1 MNTSCFGVFTAPMT
15 QPTSLPSHLEVAV
28 IGAGAAGI
36 AAARRLMRA
45 GLSVGLL
52 EARDR
57 VGGRAHTVDHRQV
70 EHRGGSR
77 DMALD
82 LGCGWLHSADENVL
96 ATMAAEAG
104 FTVDETPPPWGSE
117 VAGIGLNA
125 DEQALFGAAF
135 ASFNARVS
143 EAAARG
149 EDRPAADLFEPATS
163 PEGRW
168 NARMDAIS
176 GALNGAGFASIST
189 LDHAAWRDSGV
200 NWRVVEGLGRL
211 VAALGSNLPVVLDC
225 PVSHIDRS
233 GPTLRLRT
241 GKGMVTARAVV
252 LTVPT
257 PLIASEGIRF
267 EPPLPAL
274 AEAAAGVPL
283 GLASKLHMTVADA
296 DEFPKDSQL
305 WGRADTA
312 ETGGYHLR
320 PFGRPMIEAWFGGD
334 LARGLEGQ
342 GEAAFFDFAAQ
353 ELVSLLGS
361 GFRRRLAPVATSMWG
376 TEPWSRGAWS
386 HCLPGHG
393 GDRARL
399 KRPIE
404 DRIFIAGEATAEA
417 VYGTVHGAWMEGERA
432 ALEAIAA
439 LGLDRWDSEPRRIE
453 T

>member
-1 MNTSCFGVFTAPMT
+1 MFRRIHPAMT
-15 QPTSLPSHLEVAV
+15 QPTALPSHLDVAV
-28 IGAGAAGI
+28 IGAGAAGV

-57 VGGRAHTVDHRQV
+57 IGGRAHTVDHRMT

-77 DMALD
+77 DLALD
-82 LGCGWLHSADENVL
+82 LGCGWLHSADENGL
-96 ATMAAEAG
+96 AAMAREAG
-104 FTVDETPPPWGSE
+104 FVLDETPPPWRTQAFNMGLG
-117 VAGIGLNA
+117 AG
-125 DEQALFGAAF
+125 EQTAFAEAFAAF
-135 ASFNARVS
+135 DARVS
-143 EAAARG
+143 EAAAKG
-149 EDRPAADLFEPATS
+149 EDRPAADLFEPAS
-163 PEGRW
+163 APDGRW

-176 GALNGAGFASIST
+176 GALNGARFAEVST
-189 LDHAAWRDSGV
+189 LDYDAYRDTGV
-200 NWRVVEGLGRL
+200 NWRVTEGYGRL
-211 VAALGSNLPVVLDC
+211 VASLGAGLPVVLDC

-241 GKGMVTARAVV
+241 GKGVVTARAVV

-257 PLIASEGIRF
+257 SLIASETIRF
-267 EPPLPAL
+267 DPPLAAL

-283 GLASKLHMTVADA
+283 GLASKLHMMVEGAD
-296 DEFPKDSQL
+296 DFPKDSQL
-305 WGRADTA
+305 WGRTDTA

-334 LARGLEGQ
+334 LAWGLEGQ

-361 GFRRRLAPVATSMWG
+361 GFRRRLTPVATSMWG
-376 TEPWSRGAWS
+376 AEPWSRGAWS

-399 KRPIE
+399 KSPIE

-417 VYGTVHGAWMEGERA
+417 FYGTAHGAWMEGGRA
-432 ALEAIAA
+432 AVEAIAA
-439 LGLDRWDSEPRRIE
+439 LGLDRRDSEPREAER
-453 T
+453 